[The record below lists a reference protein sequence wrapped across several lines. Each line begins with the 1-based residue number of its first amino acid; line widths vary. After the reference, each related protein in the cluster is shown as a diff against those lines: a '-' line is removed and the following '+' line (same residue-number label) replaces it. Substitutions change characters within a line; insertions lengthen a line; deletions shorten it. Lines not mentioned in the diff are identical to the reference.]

1 MRNTKTDIF
10 SILHTI
16 NIEFCETLS
25 YNRKKSRKKGINTKY
40 IKKHFYLRSVHLLV
54 SMMWYI
60 FSIIE
65 HEMSLIY
72 LNAPFQTTYSI
83 LTDCKTFISSLK
95 LKYGIYLSDVKNE
108 GDISITVKETLS
120 SYEVTALERTFTVI
134 DPLYEIDRIIF
145 ENTKFDQEI
154 FALHGA
160 AVEWDGKAYVFLAS
174 TSSGKTT
181 LTSYLCAN
189 GFSYITD
196 DCVLLERE
204 HLRIHPY
211 TAPVHLRK
219 DGFDV
224 LKKYKVEP
232 VEYQILHE
240 FPAERYVYTP
250 KNCVLDQLP
259 IGCIFFIERTENEN
273 RLSEMSVNNRM
284 SELMKSPITTYK
296 VTTDYLRFISK
307 LAKTN
312 CKKLYYY
319 DMAYVTEIIKNGR

>member
-1 MRNTKTDIF
+1 MT
-10 SILHTI
+10 
-16 NIEFCETLS
+16 
-25 YNRKKSRKKGINTKY
+25 
-40 IKKHFYLRSVHLLV
+40 
-54 SMMWYI
+54 
-60 FSIIE
+60 
-65 HEMSLIY
+65 LIY
-72 LNAPFQTTYSI
+72 LNAPFQNTYSI
-83 LTDCKTFISSLK
+83 LTDCKTLISSLH
-95 LKYGIYLSDVKNE
+95 LKYGKYFSIATIE
-108 GDISITVKETLS
+108 GDILITVIKS
-120 SYEVTALERTFTVI
+120 FGSYEVTALGRKFTVK

-145 ENTKFDQEI
+145 DNTKFDQRI

-189 GFSYITD
+189 DFGYITD

-224 LKKYKVEP
+224 LKKHKVEP
-232 VEYQILHE
+232 KEYQILHE
-240 FPAERYVYTP
+240 FPAERYVYMP

-259 IGCIFFIERTENEN
+259 IGCIFFIERTENKN
-273 RLSEMSVNNRM
+273 KLSEMSVNNQM

-296 VTTDYLRFISK
+296 VTADYLRFVSK
-307 LAKTN
+307 LAKTG
-312 CKKLYYY
+312 CKKLFYS
-319 DMAYVTEIIKNGR
+319 DMEYVAEIIKYGG